1 MNIIIH
7 IRSKYIIFCDV
18 TAYWHGQFKA
28 ACADKPISRK
38 SRTPRISVYWVA
50 GADKPIIRESRDC
63 TEIGLASRQ
72 TEKSEYYDLYVIPM
86 ILNLRVP
93 STCHAGAKARP
104 KHMAHPKTW
113 RGLRLL
119 YGPASI
125 FLLVDPLGP
134 SGLE

>member
-28 ACADKPISRK
+28 ACADQPIS
-38 SRTPRISVYWVA
+38 
-50 GADKPIIRESRDC
+50 RESRDC

-119 YGPASI
+119 YGLASI